1 MGVPEKRGAGSGAA
15 EPAPRKRPRGWG
27 DAPGRPLGGEVS
39 AFDCAALEY
48 SADRPLATGE
58 LVVVPRSGGRLS
70 YASVLDPHVPAR
82 LDVGDGCVKQL
93 HPVFVGR
100 LSAAPPTTRTERARR
115 AVEAA
120 ETLEGFARDNAP
132 SIANNASVVDILA
145 SLLAHQSRRLFACFT
160 EAEERAEFH
169 STGTRPRSLAG
180 ALLLGSAAQDAALRE
195 AQAQLAEQQ
204 QRQARAL
211 ETLRGQMHD
220 VFGLAIAE
228 VQAAPRQTQ
237 TQEQ

>member
-70 YASVLDPHVPAR
+70 YAAVLDPTVPAR
-82 LDVGDGCVKQL
+82 LDVGEGCVKQL

-100 LSAAPPTTRTERARR
+100 LASPPPRTLGEEAVRARD
-115 AVEAA
+115 AVA
-120 ETLEGFARDNAP
+120 TLE
-132 SIANNASVVDILA
+132 
-145 SLLAHQSRRLFACFT
+145 
-160 EAEERAEFH
+160 
-169 STGTRPRSLAG
+169 
-180 ALLLGSAAQDAALRE
+180 
-195 AQAQLAEQQ
+195 
-204 QRQARAL
+204 
-211 ETLRGQMHD
+211 
-220 VFGLAIAE
+220 
-228 VQAAPRQTQ
+228 
-237 TQEQ
+237 